1 MQTLSLLEE
10 RLMTISRDDS
20 PAGLAQAGLVPGAPV
35 DLATGAVRVRR
46 LLGLNPGPMT
56 GPGTNS
62 YLLGTQSLTLID
74 PGPIDAAQ
82 QQNFLDAIGDA
93 TLTNIVV
100 THTHGDHSPAAKG
113 LAALTGARLI
123 GLNAPD
129 AAGQDHSFVS
139 DRVCTDGDVIAC
151 QDGASHY
158 SLQLVHTPGHVS
170 NHLCVLL
177 REEGMLFTGDHVLQ
191 GTTPVILPPDGNMSD
206 YLNSLTR
213 LLELPLVSLAPAHGE
228 MMLAP
233 FTEIEKL
240 IAHRLKREAKIL
252 GALRELGECS
262 DDDLV
267 QKAYDDVGSHL
278 LVWAKKTM
286 SAHLIKLEQDG
297 LALFDAPLWK
307 AVR

>member
-1 MQTLSLLEE
+1 
-10 RLMTISRDDS
+10 
-20 PAGLAQAGLVPGAPV
+20 
-35 DLATGAVRVRR
+35 
-46 LLGLNPGPMT
+46 
-56 GPGTNS
+56 
-62 YLLGTQSLTLID
+62 
-74 PGPIDAAQ
+74 
-82 QQNFLDAIGDA
+82 
-93 TLTNIVV
+93 
-100 THTHGDHSPAAKG
+100 
-113 LAALTGARLI
+113 
-123 GLNAPD
+123 
-129 AAGQDHSFVS
+129 
-139 DRVCTDGDVIAC
+139 
-151 QDGASHY
+151 
-158 SLQLVHTPGHVS
+158 LQLVHTPGHVS